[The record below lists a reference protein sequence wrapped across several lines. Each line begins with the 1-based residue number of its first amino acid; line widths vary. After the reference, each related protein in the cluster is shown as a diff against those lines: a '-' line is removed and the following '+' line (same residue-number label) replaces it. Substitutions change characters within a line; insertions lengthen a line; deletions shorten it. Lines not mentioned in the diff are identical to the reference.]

1 MPKGIS
7 LRVLMALA
15 LSVIGAPNWAQ
26 DVDSSIYKTM
36 AIKLGFYRMDQ
47 GEEGWHVS
55 SGEAVSAG
63 IGLEV
68 LPILAVEVNA
78 SAWYPRGNDEYDFNF
93 AGLSIGT
100 NALLQLPS
108 GGPYAKFGRHCW
120 SANAFHAVNIWDGS
134 GCSNTIGG
142 GLLFNDNGSIY
153 FVEGSRIRFK
163 RVDSWFLAAGV
174 RF

>member
-1 MPKGIS
+1 MFKGMI
-7 LRVLMALA
+7 LRVLLGLV
-15 LSVIGAPNWAQ
+15 LSATGFSSWAQ
-26 DVDSSIYKTM
+26 EADLPVYKTM
-36 AIKLGFYRMDQ
+36 AIKLGFYRMGQ

-63 IGLEV
+63 VGIEL

-78 SAWYPRGNDEYDFNF
+78 SAWYPRENEEYDFNF

-100 NALLQLPS
+100 NALLQLPG

-120 SANAFHAVNIWDGS
+120 SVNAFHAVNIWNGS

-142 GLLFNDNGSIY
+142 GLLFNNNGSIY

-163 RVDSWFLAAGV
+163 RVDSWFLSAGV